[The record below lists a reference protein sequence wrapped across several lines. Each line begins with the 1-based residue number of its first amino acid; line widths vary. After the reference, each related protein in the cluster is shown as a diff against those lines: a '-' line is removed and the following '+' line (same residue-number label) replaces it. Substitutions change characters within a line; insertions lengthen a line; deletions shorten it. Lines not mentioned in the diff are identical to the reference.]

1 MKSHVRI
8 LIPAILIITLL
19 SIAGCGKKTPPASN
33 NSTAPEVAAPT
44 AHISAN
50 QTTILAGDSVELSW
64 NTSNA
69 NSVQIDGI
77 GDVPSSGKRTV
88 SPTESTTYRVVAK
101 GDGGTG
107 EDSVRVTVNRPQSN
121 SDNGVGSE
129 GPELSAAEEQLF
141 RTSMEDAFFGYDAY
155 KLDEAA
161 QAVLAKDAA
170 FLVKHPRYHI
180 VIGGYCDERGS
191 NEYNLALGQNR
202 SEAAKRA
209 LVAAGVSDNRIRV
222 VSYGK
227 EKPFCTESSE
237 ECWAKNRRAGFALDN
252 KQH

>member
-1 MKSHVRI
+1 
-8 LIPAILIITLL
+8 LIPALLIVALL
-19 SIAGCGKKTPPASN
+19 SVAGCGGKKTPPASSY
-33 NSTAPEVAAPT
+33 STAPEVAAPT

-50 QTTILAGDSVELSW
+50 PLTILAGDSVELSW

-69 NSVQIDGI
+69 NTVRIDGI

-88 SPTESTTYRVVAK
+88 SPTESTTFRVVAH
-101 GDGGTG
+101 GDGGNG
-107 EDSVRVTVNRPQSN
+107 EDSVRVTVNRPQG
-121 SDNGVGSE
+121 DNDNNGNYGSGSE
-129 GPELSAAEEQLF
+129 GPQLSAAEEQLF
-141 RTSMEDAFFGYDAY
+141 HSSIEDAFYGYDAY

-170 FLVKHPRYHI
+170 FLVKYPRYHV

-191 NEYNLALGQNR
+191 SEYNLALGQNR
-202 SEAAKRA
+202 SESAKKA
-209 LVAAGVSDNRIRV
+209 LVAAGVGENRIRV

-227 EKPFCTESSE
+227 EKPFCTVSSE
-237 ECWAKNRRAGFALDN
+237 DCWAKNRRAGFALDN